1 VQSILPAYLKEVV
14 QNNPNA
20 KELIE
25 QAYKLRSQKN
35 KNKHTRAF
43 AKDYD
48 LLFYTV
54 GKSTV
59 IKDPN
64 TFVAKVMALEA
75 IYQAKTAPVE
85 QQAAPVEQQA
95 APVEQQAARTEEDDN
110 EEDDNE
116 EDDNEEDDNEE
127 DDKTSTAPVAAPL
140 PAAGKG
146 KAAAS
151 DKGKAAD
158 EEDDDDEGDEGP
170 GRKRK
175 GQSRDVPGLTHSWTT
190 KRHNEDRWPLKER
203 KRPRWTTK
211 KQRSMR

>member
-25 QAYKLRSQKN
+25 QAHKLRSQKN

-54 GKSTV
+54 GKSSV

-95 APVEQQAARTEEDDN
+95 APTK
-110 EEDDNE
+110 

-190 KRHNEDRWPLKER
+190 KRHNEERWPSKER

>member
-25 QAYKLRSQKN
+25 QAHKLRSQKN

-54 GKSTV
+54 GKSSV

-95 APVEQQAARTEEDDN
+95 APTKEDDNEEDDN

-190 KRHNEDRWPLKER
+190 KRHNEERWPSKER